1 MVSREPLLLV
11 VAADQIEFAA
21 FAAAGH
27 VLTPLS
33 CGLRWSARASLNGRS
48 ALLVANGAGRK
59 NAAAAVRESC
69 EKFDV
74 RAVVSTGFVGA
85 LDADLRVADVFLA
98 SQVIQF
104 EPRLE
109 YPVRLPVCSIDPGPV
124 AGKLLT
130 VDEVVQSARRKQELR
145 ESGFEAVDMEAS
157 AVAAEAGR
165 RNLPIYC
172 VRAVSDESGT
182 SFEIDFNGCR
192 RADGTFS
199 GWRIAGQAGISPKRW
214 KRLLALR
221 QDALRASMALGT
233 FFGQARFEI

>member
-11 VAADQIEFAA
+11 VAADQIEFGA

-27 VLTPLS
+27 LPAPIAFGV
-33 CGLRWSARASLNGRS
+33 RWSAQASLNGRS

-59 NAAAAVRESC
+59 NAAAAVQKSC

-74 RAVVSTGFVGA
+74 QAVISTGFVGA
-85 LDADLRVADVFLA
+85 LDADLRAGDVFLA
-98 SQVIQF
+98 SQVTQF

-109 YPVRLPVCSIDPGPV
+109 YPVRLPVCSIQPATV

-130 VDEVVQSARRKQELR
+130 VDEVVQSTRRKQKLR

-157 AVAAEAGR
+157 AVAAEAAR

-172 VRAVSDESGT
+172 VRAVSDEAGT
-182 SFEIDFNGCR
+182 SFEIDFNRCR

-199 GWRIAGQAGISPKRW
+199 GWRIAAQAGISPRRW
-214 KRLLALR
+214 KNLLALR
-221 QDALRASMALGT
+221 QGALQASMALGT
-233 FFGQARFEI
+233 FFGRARFEN